1 MSKINVRKAIIPCGG
16 LGTRLYP
23 ISKIIGK
30 ELVPVL
36 NYPMIYYT
44 LKELINA
51 NIEEIIVV
59 NSPEKPNLTK
69 SINYLIDT
77 HIITSKVQAKN
88 INNLQKPIVREILQK
103 SPLGLG
109 DAILIAKSAIEN
121 EPFLVI
127 LPDDI
132 IISESNITTKMIK
145 FFNDFDSSIIGI
157 EKVPKDK
164 IENYGII
171 NGNPISSS
179 LINITDIIEKPP
191 ANKAP
196 TNLAVVGRYLFT
208 PEIFDNLIKTKPK
221 KNNEIQITDAIKTL
235 LSEKPVLGY
244 QFTGK
249 RYDCGTPLGIF
260 EATIGI
266 NLNSPKI
273 NSQMKKIISN
283 YINL

>member
-44 LKELINA
+44 LKELIIA
-51 NIEEIIVV
+51 EIEEIIIV
-59 NSPEKPNLTK
+59 NSPQKPNLIK
-69 SINYLIDT
+69 SINHLIDT
-77 HIITSKVQAKN
+77 EIITSNIQSKN
-88 INNLQKPIVREILQK
+88 IKELKKPIITEILQK

-109 DAILIAKSAIEN
+109 DAILITKSVIN
-121 EPFLVI
+121 DEPFIVV

-132 IISESNITTKMIK
+132 IVSETNITTKMINC
-145 FFNDFDSSIIGI
+145 FNDFKNTVICI
-157 EKVPKDK
+157 EKVPNDK

-171 NGNPISSS
+171 NGNPTTSS
-179 LINITDIIEKPP
+179 LINITDIVEKPP
-191 ANKAP
+191 TNKAP
-196 TNLAVVGRYLFT
+196 TNLAVIGRYLFT
-208 PEIFDNLIKTKPK
+208 PEIFDHLIKTKPM

-266 NLNSPKI
+266 SLDSPKI
-273 NSQMKKIISN
+273 NDQIKKIISN
-283 YINL
+283 YINP

>member
-30 ELVPVL
+30 AQVPLL
-36 NYPMIYYT
+36 NYTMIYYA

-51 NIEEIIVV
+51 NIEEIIVI
-59 NSPEKPNLTK
+59 NSPQKTNLTN

-77 HIITSKVQAKN
+77 DIITPNIQSKN
-88 INNLQKPIVREILQK
+88 IKNLRKPIVKEILQK
-103 SPLGLG
+103 DPLGLG
-109 DAILIAKSAIEN
+109 NAISIAKSEIGN
-121 EPFLVI
+121 EPFVVI
-127 LPDDI
+127 LPDDV

-145 FFNDFDSSIIGI
+145 FFNDSNSSILAI
-157 EKVPKDK
+157 EKVPKNK

-171 NGNPISSS
+171 DGNPTSDS

-191 ANKAP
+191 PNKAP

-208 PEIFDNLIKTKPK
+208 PEIFDHLIRIKPQ

-235 LSEKPVLGY
+235 LSEKRVLGY
-244 QFTGK
+244 QFSGK

-266 NLNSPKI
+266 NLNSAKTK
-273 NSQMKKIISN
+273 SQIKKIISN